1 MSEEL
6 FNTDDLLLNTQQHL
20 IDDVKQTN
28 TKSTEEDELSELDI
42 SLCFFVI
49 FLIYFFLDFE
59 QNDEYLEEAE
69 AEAEDIVDNDEEEN
83 NIEEEPENDE
93 EVDIAEADLNG
104 EEELDAQDED
114 EPQSKKTRVEKITEL
129 PLSKIKFIVKTDP
142 DVHSVSSE
150 ALFLITKTTEKFIQ
164 SLSREAWSFA
174 QQQKRKTLKKT
185 DIDQALSML
194 PVEL

>member
-1 MSEEL
+1 M
-6 FNTDDLLLNTQQHL
+6 
-20 IDDVKQTN
+20 
-28 TKSTEEDELSELDI
+28 
-42 SLCFFVI
+42 FVI
-49 FLIYFFLDFE
+49 FLNNFILDFE
-59 QNDEYLEEAE
+59 QNDEFLEE
-69 AEAEDIVDNDEEEN
+69 AEAEDIVDNDEEN

-93 EVDIAEADLNG
+93 EVDNAEEDLNG
-104 EEELDAQDED
+104 EEELDAQE
-114 EPQSKKTRVEKITEL
+114 EPQSKKTRVDKITEL